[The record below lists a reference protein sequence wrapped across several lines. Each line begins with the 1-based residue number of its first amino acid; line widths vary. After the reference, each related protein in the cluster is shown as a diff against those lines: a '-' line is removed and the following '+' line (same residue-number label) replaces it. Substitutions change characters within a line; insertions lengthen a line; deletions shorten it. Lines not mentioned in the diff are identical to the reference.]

1 MKELLDKVISLVS
14 PRWID
19 FDEEP
24 PKLGQRIVLRD
35 GNLYSMCQ
43 YTPELKSQCAGK
55 KYYPILDE
63 NTEYVPQVSG
73 QTIFISSQED
83 ALTYAKAKDMA
94 SFIFELVYNGW
105 KEFENSDYD
114 HEPAWKK
121 IDELLKKHGIDIDY
135 ITW

>member
-1 MKELLDKVISLVS
+1 
-14 PRWID
+14 
-19 FDEEP
+19 
-24 PKLGQRIVLRD
+24 
-35 GNLYSMCQ
+35 
-43 YTPELKSQCAGK
+43 
-55 KYYPILDE
+55 
-63 NTEYVPQVSG
+63 
-73 QTIFISSQED
+73 
-83 ALTYAKAKDMA
+83 MA